1 MFRPVI
7 VALIVMAAFFAAAA
21 SAEGFAV
28 GTPDRASG
36 LPRAAGHD
44 DVRAAHSRSALAQR
58 NTHARP
64 DFAYYMT
71 KSDALDEVRA
81 IVDANPRTMRLDAV
95 TAEQDGYVSELLV
108 VTVEPN
114 GLDTPPER
122 GREKTRVLYN
132 YGEHG
137 RELITV
143 QVAVQLLRELAKGVQ
158 HASTLSHETIGQA
171 ATAAA
176 LVDAIVKIV
185 PMENTNGRTKV
196 EGGEWCER
204 KNGRGVDTNRN
215 WAVDWGVKEADF
227 DPYEEYPG
235 AKPFS
240 EPEARMLRSLVEE
253 FKPHAWVN
261 VHSGMEAM
269 FMPYDHKASEPK
281 GEGAQAMRSILRDLN
296 RFHCG
301 GRCATGGGG
310 KGVGYLA
317 HGTATDWVYVKGAV
331 PVAFTWEIYGDTNAH
346 YMDCFRMFN
355 PIGKDKHDAVV
366 RDWVAAGVSVL
377 PMLARHPDLPAHAS
391 AGSGGIG
398 GAGGGSGG
406 SGSVTVERDDG
417 DGEEEEEE
425 DEPAGR
431 FEVPDDSTDD
441 SDDSDEEEDGDGAGT
456 PGGAKLRGDA
466 SRDRLVQ
473 RSAAVIRG
481 GGGIRTRGSGTHATT
496 LGTRGLIHL
505 TDGIDEAPARMDKI
519 RALQRLGGLKV
530 DGYGSGGREGDDWS
544 TNAVRVG
551 GYSLA
556 AAFACCVILPRWRRT
571 RFLRR
576 GSSKGGSRRS
586 PK

>member
-7 VALIVMAAFFAAAA
+7 VALVVMAAFFAAAA
-21 SAEGFAV
+21 SAEGFGV
-28 GTPDRASG
+28 GTPDRASD
-36 LPRAAGHD
+36 LARAAGHD
-44 DVRAAHSRSALAQR
+44 DVRAAHRRSALAQR

-81 IVDANPRTMRLDAV
+81 IVDANPRTMRLDVV
-95 TAEQDGYVSELLV
+95 TAEQDGYASELLV

-158 HASTLSHETIGQA
+158 HASTLSHETIGA
-171 ATAAA
+171 SATAAA
-176 LVDAIVKIV
+176 LVDAVVKIV
-185 PMENTNGRTKV
+185 PMENVNGRTKV

-235 AKPFS
+235 KAPFS

-269 FMPYDHKASEPK
+269 FMPYDHKASEPR
-281 GEGAQAMRSILRDLN
+281 GEGAEAMRSILRDLN
-296 RFHCG
+296 EFHCG
-301 GRCATGGGG
+301 ARCAVGGGG

-317 HGTATDWVYVKGAV
+317 HGTATDWVYEKGAV
-331 PVAFTWEIYGDTNAH
+331 PVAFTWEIYGDTQAH

-355 PIGKDKHDAVV
+355 PVGEDSHDAVV

-377 PMLARHPDLPAHAS
+377 PMLARHPDLPTAS
-391 AGSGGIG
+391 AVRGIG
-398 GAGGGSGG
+398 GGSGASGG
-406 SGSVTVERDDG
+406 SGSVVVERD

-425 DEPAGR
+425 EPAGS
-431 FEVPDDSTDD
+431 FEVPDDSED
-441 SDDSDEEEDGDGAGT
+441 SEDSDEDRDGDGDGT

-466 SRDRLVQ
+466 SRDRVVQ
-473 RSAAVIRG
+473 RSAVIRG
-481 GGGIRTRGSGTHATT
+481 GSGIRPRGSGTHT

-519 RALQRLGGLKV
+519 RSLQKLGGLKV
-530 DGYGSGGREGDDWS
+530 DGYASREDDWS

>member
-7 VALIVMAAFFAAAA
+7 VALVVMAAFFAAAA
-21 SAEGFAV
+21 SAEGFGV
-28 GTPDRASG
+28 GTPDRASD
-36 LPRAAGHD
+36 LARAAGHD
-44 DVRAAHSRSALAQR
+44 DVRAAHRRSALAQR

-81 IVDANPRTMRLDAV
+81 IVDANPRTMRLDVV
-95 TAEQDGYVSELLV
+95 TAEQDGYASELLV

-158 HASTLSHETIGQA
+158 HASTLSHETIGA
-171 ATAAA
+171 SATAAA
-176 LVDAIVKIV
+176 LVDAVVKIV
-185 PMENTNGRTKV
+185 PMENVNGRTKV

-235 AKPFS
+235 KAPFS

-269 FMPYDHKASEPK
+269 FMPYDHKASEPR
-281 GEGAQAMRSILRDLN
+281 GEGAEAMRSILRDLN
-296 RFHCG
+296 EFHCG
-301 GRCATGGGG
+301 ARCAVGGGG

-317 HGTATDWVYVKGAV
+317 HGTATDWVYEKGAV
-331 PVAFTWEIYGDTNAH
+331 PVAFTWEIYGDTQAH

-355 PIGKDKHDAVV
+355 PVGEDSHDVVV

-377 PMLARHPDLPAHAS
+377 PMLARHPDLPTAS
-391 AGSGGIG
+391 AVRGIG
-398 GAGGGSGG
+398 GGSGASGG
-406 SGSVTVERDDG
+406 SGSVVVERD

-425 DEPAGR
+425 ELAGS
-431 FEVPDDSTDD
+431 FEV
-441 SDDSDEEEDGDGAGT
+441 SDDSEDSDEDRDGDGDGT

-466 SRDRLVQ
+466 SRDRVVQ
-473 RSAAVIRG
+473 RSAVIRG
-481 GGGIRTRGSGTHATT
+481 GSGIRPRGSGTHT

-519 RALQRLGGLKV
+519 RSLQKLGGLKV
-530 DGYGSGGREGDDWS
+530 DGYVSREDDWS

>member
-7 VALIVMAAFFAAAA
+7 VALVVMAAFFAAAA
-21 SAEGFAV
+21 SAEGFGV
-28 GTPDRASG
+28 GTPDRASD
-36 LPRAAGHD
+36 LARAAGHD
-44 DVRAAHSRSALAQR
+44 DVRAAHRRSALAQR

-81 IVDANPRTMRLDAV
+81 IVDANPRTMRLDVV
-95 TAEQDGYVSELLV
+95 TAEQDGYASELLV

-158 HASTLSHETIGQA
+158 HASTLSHETIGA
-171 ATAAA
+171 SATAAA
-176 LVDAIVKIV
+176 LVDAVVKIV
-185 PMENTNGRTKV
+185 PMENVNGRTKV

-269 FMPYDHKASEPK
+269 FMPYDHKASEPR
-281 GEGAQAMRSILRDLN
+281 GEGAEAMRSILRDLN
-296 RFHCG
+296 EFHCG
-301 GRCATGGGG
+301 ARCAVGGGG

-317 HGTATDWVYVKGAV
+317 HGTATDWVYEKGAV
-331 PVAFTWEIYGDTNAH
+331 PVAFTWEIYGDTQAH

-355 PIGKDKHDAVV
+355 PVGEDSHDAVV

-377 PMLARHPDLPAHAS
+377 PMLARHPDLPTAS
-391 AGSGGIG
+391 AVRGIG
-398 GAGGGSGG
+398 GGSGASGG
-406 SGSVTVERDDG
+406 SGSVVVERD

-425 DEPAGR
+425 EELAGS
-431 FEVPDDSTDD
+431 FEV
-441 SDDSDEEEDGDGAGT
+441 SDDSEDSDEDRDGDGDGT

-466 SRDRLVQ
+466 SRDRVVQ
-473 RSAAVIRG
+473 RSAVIRG
-481 GGGIRTRGSGTHATT
+481 GSGIRPRGSGTHT

-519 RALQRLGGLKV
+519 RSLQKLGGLKV
-530 DGYGSGGREGDDWS
+530 DGYASREDNWS

>member
-21 SAEGFAV
+21 SAEGFGV
-28 GTPDRASG
+28 GTPDRASD
-36 LPRAAGHD
+36 LARAAGHD
-44 DVRAAHSRSALAQR
+44 DVRAAHRRSALAQR

-81 IVDANPRTMRLDAV
+81 IVDANPRTMRLDVV
-95 TAEQDGYVSELLV
+95 TAEQDGYASELLV

-158 HASTLSHETIGQA
+158 HASTLSHETIGA
-171 ATAAA
+171 SATAAA
-176 LVDAIVKIV
+176 LVDAVVKIV
-185 PMENTNGRTKV
+185 PMENVNGRTKV

-235 AKPFS
+235 KAPFS

-269 FMPYDHKASEPK
+269 FMPYDHKASEPR
-281 GEGAQAMRSILRDLN
+281 GEGAEAMRSILRDLN
-296 RFHCG
+296 EFHCG
-301 GRCATGGGG
+301 ARCAVGGGG

-317 HGTATDWVYVKGAV
+317 HGTATDWVYEKGAV
-331 PVAFTWEIYGDTNAH
+331 PVAFTWEIYGDTQAH

-355 PIGKDKHDAVV
+355 PVGEDSHDVVV

-377 PMLARHPDLPAHAS
+377 PMLARHPDLPTAS
-391 AGSGGIG
+391 AVRGIG
-398 GAGGGSGG
+398 GGSGASGG
-406 SGSVTVERDDG
+406 SGSVVVERD

-425 DEPAGR
+425 EPAGS
-431 FEVPDDSTDD
+431 FEV
-441 SDDSDEEEDGDGAGT
+441 SDDSEDSEDSDEDRDGDGDGT

-466 SRDRLVQ
+466 SRDRVVQ
-473 RSAAVIRG
+473 RSAVIRG
-481 GGGIRTRGSGTHATT
+481 GGSGIRPRGSGTHA

-519 RALQRLGGLKV
+519 RSLQKLGGLKV
-530 DGYGSGGREGDDWS
+530 DGYVSREDDWS

>member
-7 VALIVMAAFFAAAA
+7 VALIVIAAFFAAAA
-21 SAEGFAV
+21 SAEGFGV
-28 GTPDRASG
+28 GTPDRASD
-36 LPRAAGHD
+36 LARAAGHD
-44 DVRAAHSRSALAQR
+44 DVRAAHRRSALAQR

-81 IVDANPRTMRLDAV
+81 IVDANPRTMRLDVV
-95 TAEQDGYVSELLV
+95 TAEQDGYASELLV

-158 HASTLSHETIGQA
+158 HASTLSHETIGA
-171 ATAAA
+171 SATAAA
-176 LVDAIVKIV
+176 LVDAVVKIV
-185 PMENTNGRTKV
+185 PMENVNGRTKV

-235 AKPFS
+235 KAPFS

-269 FMPYDHKASEPK
+269 FMPYDHKASEPR
-281 GEGAQAMRSILRDLN
+281 GEGAEAMRSILRDLN
-296 RFHCG
+296 EFHCG
-301 GRCATGGGG
+301 ARCAVGGGG

-317 HGTATDWVYVKGAV
+317 HGTATDWVYEKGAV
-331 PVAFTWEIYGDTNAH
+331 PVAFTWEIYGDTQAH

-355 PIGKDKHDAVV
+355 PVGEDSHDVVV

-377 PMLARHPDLPAHAS
+377 PMLARHPDLPTAS
-391 AGSGGIG
+391 AVRGIG
-398 GAGGGSGG
+398 GGSGASGG
-406 SGSVTVERDDG
+406 SGSVVVERD

-425 DEPAGR
+425 EPAGS
-431 FEVPDDSTDD
+431 FEV
-441 SDDSDEEEDGDGAGT
+441 SDDSEDSEDSDEDRDGDGDGT

-466 SRDRLVQ
+466 SRDRVVQ
-473 RSAAVIRG
+473 RSAVIRG
-481 GGGIRTRGSGTHATT
+481 GSGIRPRGSGTHA

-519 RALQRLGGLKV
+519 RSLQKLGGLKV
-530 DGYGSGGREGDDWS
+530 DGYVSREDDWS

-556 AAFACCVILPRWRRT
+556 AAFAWCVILPRWRRT

-576 GSSKGGSRRS
+576 GSSKGGGSRKS

>member
-21 SAEGFAV
+21 SAEGFGV
-28 GTPDRASG
+28 GTPDRASD
-36 LPRAAGHD
+36 LARAAGHD
-44 DVRAAHSRSALAQR
+44 DVRAAHRRSALAQR

-81 IVDANPRTMRLDAV
+81 IVDANPRTMRLDVV
-95 TAEQDGYVSELLV
+95 TAEQDGYASELLV

-158 HASTLSHETIGQA
+158 HASTLSHETIGA
-171 ATAAA
+171 SATAAA
-176 LVDAIVKIV
+176 LVDAVVKIV
-185 PMENTNGRTKV
+185 PMENVNGRTKV

-235 AKPFS
+235 KAPFS

-269 FMPYDHKASEPK
+269 FMPYDHKASEPR
-281 GEGAQAMRSILRDLN
+281 GEGAEAMRSILRDLN
-296 RFHCG
+296 EFHCG
-301 GRCATGGGG
+301 ARCAVGGGG

-317 HGTATDWVYVKGAV
+317 HGTATDWVYEKGAV
-331 PVAFTWEIYGDTNAH
+331 PVAFTWEIYGDTQAH

-355 PIGKDKHDAVV
+355 PVGEDSHDAVV

-377 PMLARHPDLPAHAS
+377 PMLARHPDLPTAS
-391 AGSGGIG
+391 AVRGIG
-398 GAGGGSGG
+398 GGSGGSGG
-406 SGSVTVERDDG
+406 SGSVVVERD

-425 DEPAGR
+425 EPAGS
-431 FEVPDDSTDD
+431 FEV
-441 SDDSDEEEDGDGAGT
+441 SDDSEDSEDSDEDRDGDGDGT

-466 SRDRLVQ
+466 SRDRVVQ
-473 RSAAVIRG
+473 RSAVIRG
-481 GGGIRTRGSGTHATT
+481 GGSGIRPRGSGTHA

-519 RALQRLGGLKV
+519 RSLQKLGGLKV
-530 DGYGSGGREGDDWS
+530 DGYVSREDDWS

>member
-7 VALIVMAAFFAAAA
+7 VALVVMAAFFAAAA
-21 SAEGFAV
+21 SAEGFGV
-28 GTPDRASG
+28 GTPDRASD
-36 LPRAAGHD
+36 LARAAGHD
-44 DVRAAHSRSALAQR
+44 DVRAAHRRSALAQR

-81 IVDANPRTMRLDAV
+81 IVAANPRTMRLDVV
-95 TAEQDGYVSELLV
+95 TAEQDGYASELLV

-158 HASTLSHETIGQA
+158 HASTLSHETIGA
-171 ATAAA
+171 SATAAA
-176 LVDAIVKIV
+176 LVDAVVKIV
-185 PMENTNGRTKV
+185 PMENVNGRTKV

-235 AKPFS
+235 KAPFS

-269 FMPYDHKASEPK
+269 FMPYDHKASEPR
-281 GEGAQAMRSILRDLN
+281 GEGAEAMRSILRDLN
-296 RFHCG
+296 EFHCG
-301 GRCATGGGG
+301 ARCAVGGGG

-317 HGTATDWVYVKGAV
+317 HGTATDWVYEKGAV
-331 PVAFTWEIYGDTNAH
+331 PVAFTWEIYGDTQAH

-355 PIGKDKHDAVV
+355 PVGEDSHDVVV

-377 PMLARHPDLPAHAS
+377 PMLARHPDLPTAS
-391 AGSGGIG
+391 AVRGIG
-398 GAGGGSGG
+398 GGSGGSGG
-406 SGSVTVERDDG
+406 SGSVVVERD

-425 DEPAGR
+425 EELAGS
-431 FEVPDDSTDD
+431 FEV
-441 SDDSDEEEDGDGAGT
+441 SDDSEDSEDSDEDGDRDGDGT

-466 SRDRLVQ
+466 SRDRVVQ
-473 RSAAVIRG
+473 RSAVIRG
-481 GGGIRTRGSGTHATT
+481 GGSGIRPRGSGTHM

-519 RALQRLGGLKV
+519 RSLQKLGGLKV
-530 DGYGSGGREGDDWS
+530 DGYASREDDWS

>member
-21 SAEGFAV
+21 SAEGFGV
-28 GTPDRASG
+28 GTPDRASD
-36 LPRAAGHD
+36 LARAAGHD
-44 DVRAAHSRSALAQR
+44 DVRAAHRRSALAQR

-81 IVDANPRTMRLDAV
+81 IVDANPRTMRLDVV
-95 TAEQDGYVSELLV
+95 TAEQDGYASELLV

-158 HASTLSHETIGQA
+158 HASTLSHETIGA
-171 ATAAA
+171 SATAAA
-176 LVDAIVKIV
+176 LVDAVVKIV
-185 PMENTNGRTKV
+185 PMENVNGRTKV

-235 AKPFS
+235 KAPFS

-269 FMPYDHKASEPK
+269 FMPYDHKASEPR
-281 GEGAQAMRSILRDLN
+281 GEGAEAMRSILRDLN
-296 RFHCG
+296 EFHCG
-301 GRCATGGGG
+301 ARCAVGGGG

-317 HGTATDWVYVKGAV
+317 HGTATDWVYEKGAV
-331 PVAFTWEIYGDTNAH
+331 PVAFTWEIYGDTQAH

-355 PIGKDKHDAVV
+355 PVGEDSHDAVV
-366 RDWVAAGVSVL
+366 RDWVAAGVSML
-377 PMLARHPDLPAHAS
+377 PMLARHPDLPTAS
-391 AGSGGIG
+391 AVRGIG
-398 GAGGGSGG
+398 GGSGASGG
-406 SGSVTVERDDG
+406 SGSVVVERD
-417 DGEEEEEE
+417 DGEEEEE
-425 DEPAGR
+425 PAGS
-431 FEVPDDSTDD
+431 FEVPDDLED
-441 SDDSDEEEDGDGAGT
+441 SEDSDED
-456 PGGAKLRGDA
+456 
-466 SRDRLVQ
+466 RDR
-473 RSAAVIRG
+473 G
-481 GGGIRTRGSGTHATT
+481 W
-496 LGTRGLIHL
+496 
-505 TDGIDEAPARMDKI
+505 
-519 RALQRLGGLKV
+519 
-530 DGYGSGGREGDDWS
+530 GRDPG
-544 TNAVRVG
+544 
-551 GYSLA
+551 
-556 AAFACCVILPRWRRT
+556 RR
-571 RFLRR
+571 
-576 GSSKGGSRRS
+576 
-586 PK
+586 

>member
-21 SAEGFAV
+21 SAEGFGV
-28 GTPDRASG
+28 GTPDRTSDLA
-36 LPRAAGHD
+36 RAAGHD
-44 DVRAAHSRSALAQR
+44 DVRAAHRRSALAQR

-81 IVDANPRTMRLDAV
+81 IVDANPRTMRLDVV
-95 TAEQDGYVSELLV
+95 TAEQDGYASELLV

-158 HASTLSHETIGQA
+158 HASTLSHETIGA
-171 ATAAA
+171 SATAAA
-176 LVDAIVKIV
+176 LVDAVVKIV
-185 PMENTNGRTKV
+185 PMENVNGRTKV

-235 AKPFS
+235 KAPFS

-269 FMPYDHKASEPK
+269 FMPYDHKASEPR
-281 GEGAQAMRSILRDLN
+281 GEGAEAMRSILRDLN
-296 RFHCG
+296 EFHCG
-301 GRCATGGGG
+301 ARCAVGGGG

-317 HGTATDWVYVKGAV
+317 HGTATDWVYEKGAV
-331 PVAFTWEIYGDTNAH
+331 PVAFTWEIYGDTQAH

-355 PIGKDKHDAVV
+355 PVGEDSHDVVV

-377 PMLARHPDLPAHAS
+377 PMLARHPDLPTAS
-391 AGSGGIG
+391 AVRGIG
-398 GAGGGSGG
+398 GGSGASGG
-406 SGSVTVERDDG
+406 SGSVVVERD

-425 DEPAGR
+425 EELAGS
-431 FEVPDDSTDD
+431 FEV
-441 SDDSDEEEDGDGAGT
+441 SDDSEDSEDSDEDRDGDGDGT

-466 SRDRLVQ
+466 SRDRVVQ
-473 RSAAVIRG
+473 RSAVIRG
-481 GGGIRTRGSGTHATT
+481 GSGIRPRGSGTHA

-519 RALQRLGGLKV
+519 RSLQKLGGLKV
-530 DGYGSGGREGDDWS
+530 DGYASREDDWS

>member
-7 VALIVMAAFFAAAA
+7 VALVVMAAFFAAAA
-21 SAEGFAV
+21 SAEGFGV
-28 GTPDRASG
+28 GTPDRASD
-36 LPRAAGHD
+36 LARAAGHD
-44 DVRAAHSRSALAQR
+44 DVRAAHRRSALAQR

-81 IVDANPRTMRLDAV
+81 IVDANPRTMRLDVV
-95 TAEQDGYVSELLV
+95 TAEQDGYASELLV

-158 HASTLSHETIGQA
+158 HASTLSHETIGA
-171 ATAAA
+171 SATAAA
-176 LVDAIVKIV
+176 LVDAVVKIV
-185 PMENTNGRTKV
+185 PMENVNGRTKV

-235 AKPFS
+235 KAPFS

-269 FMPYDHKASEPK
+269 FMPYDHKASEPR
-281 GEGAQAMRSILRDLN
+281 GEGAEAMRSILRDLN
-296 RFHCG
+296 EFHCG
-301 GRCATGGGG
+301 ARCAVGGGG

-317 HGTATDWVYVKGAV
+317 HGTATDWVYEKGAV
-331 PVAFTWEIYGDTNAH
+331 PVAFTWEIYGDTQAH

-355 PIGKDKHDAVV
+355 PVGEDSHDAVV

-377 PMLARHPDLPAHAS
+377 PMLARHPDLPTAS
-391 AGSGGIG
+391 AVRGIG
-398 GAGGGSGG
+398 GGSGASGG
-406 SGSVTVERDDG
+406 SGSVVVERD

-425 DEPAGR
+425 ELAGS
-431 FEVPDDSTDD
+431 FEV
-441 SDDSDEEEDGDGAGT
+441 SDDSEDSDEDRDGDGDGT

-466 SRDRLVQ
+466 SRDRVVQ
-473 RSAAVIRG
+473 RSAVIRG
-481 GGGIRTRGSGTHATT
+481 GSGIRPRGSGTHT

-519 RALQRLGGLKV
+519 RSLQKLGGLKV
-530 DGYGSGGREGDDWS
+530 DGYASREDDWS

>member
-7 VALIVMAAFFAAAA
+7 VALVVIAAFFAAAA
-21 SAEGFAV
+21 SAEGFGV
-28 GTPDRASG
+28 GTPDRASD
-36 LPRAAGHD
+36 LARAAGHD
-44 DVRAAHSRSALAQR
+44 DVRAAHRRSALAQR

-81 IVDANPRTMRLDAV
+81 IVDANPRTMRLDVV
-95 TAEQDGYVSELLV
+95 TAEQDGYASELLV

-158 HASTLSHETIGQA
+158 HASTLSHETIGA
-171 ATAAA
+171 SATAAA
-176 LVDAIVKIV
+176 LVDAVVKIV
-185 PMENTNGRTKV
+185 PMENVNGRTKV

-235 AKPFS
+235 KAPFS

-269 FMPYDHKASEPK
+269 FMPYDHKASEPR
-281 GEGAQAMRSILRDLN
+281 GEGAEAMRSILRDLN
-296 RFHCG
+296 EFHCG
-301 GRCATGGGG
+301 ARCAVGGGG

-317 HGTATDWVYVKGAV
+317 HGTATDWVYEKGAV
-331 PVAFTWEIYGDTNAH
+331 PVAFTWEIYGDTQAH

-355 PIGKDKHDAVV
+355 PVGEDSHDAVV

-377 PMLARHPDLPAHAS
+377 PMLARHPDLPTAS
-391 AGSGGIG
+391 AVRGIG
-398 GAGGGSGG
+398 GGSGASGG
-406 SGSVTVERDDG
+406 SGSVVVERD

-425 DEPAGR
+425 EPAGS
-431 FEVPDDSTDD
+431 FEV
-441 SDDSDEEEDGDGAGT
+441 SDDSEDSEDSDEDRDGDGDGT

-466 SRDRLVQ
+466 SRDRVVQ
-473 RSAAVIRG
+473 RSAVIRG
-481 GGGIRTRGSGTHATT
+481 GSGIRPRGSGTHT

-519 RALQRLGGLKV
+519 RSLQKLGGLKV
-530 DGYGSGGREGDDWS
+530 DGYASREDDWS

-556 AAFACCVILPRWRRT
+556 AAFAWCVILPRWRRT

>member
-7 VALIVMAAFFAAAA
+7 VALVVMAAFFAAAA
-21 SAEGFAV
+21 SAEGFGV
-28 GTPDRASG
+28 GTPDRASD
-36 LPRAAGHD
+36 LARAAGHD
-44 DVRAAHSRSALAQR
+44 DVRAAHRRSALAQR

-81 IVDANPRTMRLDAV
+81 IVAANPRTMRLDVV
-95 TAEQDGYVSELLV
+95 TAEQDGYASELLV

-158 HASTLSHETIGQA
+158 HASTLSHETIGA
-171 ATAAA
+171 SATAAA
-176 LVDAIVKIV
+176 LVDAVVKIV
-185 PMENTNGRTKV
+185 PMENVNGRTKV

-235 AKPFS
+235 KAPFS

-269 FMPYDHKASEPK
+269 FMPYDHKASEPR
-281 GEGAQAMRSILRDLN
+281 GEGAEAMRSILRDLN
-296 RFHCG
+296 EFHCG
-301 GRCATGGGG
+301 ARCAVGGGG

-317 HGTATDWVYVKGAV
+317 HGTATDWVYEKGAV
-331 PVAFTWEIYGDTNAH
+331 PVAFTWEIYGDTQAH

-355 PIGKDKHDAVV
+355 PVGEDSHDAVV

-377 PMLARHPDLPAHAS
+377 PMLARHPDLPTAS
-391 AGSGGIG
+391 AVRGIG
-398 GAGGGSGG
+398 GGSGGSGG
-406 SGSVTVERDDG
+406 SGSVVVERD

-425 DEPAGR
+425 EPAGS
-431 FEVPDDSTDD
+431 FEV
-441 SDDSDEEEDGDGAGT
+441 SDDSEDSEDSDEDRDGDGDGT

-466 SRDRLVQ
+466 SRDRVVQ
-473 RSAAVIRG
+473 RSAVIRG
-481 GGGIRTRGSGTHATT
+481 GGSGIRPRGSGTHT

-519 RALQRLGGLKV
+519 RSLQKLGGLKV
-530 DGYGSGGREGDDWS
+530 DGYASREDDWS

>member
-7 VALIVMAAFFAAAA
+7 VALIVIAAFFAAAA
-21 SAEGFAV
+21 SAEGFGV
-28 GTPDRASG
+28 GTPDRASD
-36 LPRAAGHD
+36 LARAAGHD
-44 DVRAAHSRSALAQR
+44 DVRAAHRRSALAQR

-81 IVDANPRTMRLDAV
+81 IVAANPRTMRLDVV
-95 TAEQDGYVSELLV
+95 TAEQDGYASELLV

-158 HASTLSHETIGQA
+158 HASTLSHETIGA
-171 ATAAA
+171 SATAAA
-176 LVDAIVKIV
+176 LVDAVVKIV
-185 PMENTNGRTKV
+185 PMENVNGRTKV

-235 AKPFS
+235 KAPFS

-269 FMPYDHKASEPK
+269 FMPYDHKASEPR
-281 GEGAQAMRSILRDLN
+281 GEGAEAMRSILRDLN
-296 RFHCG
+296 EFHCG
-301 GRCATGGGG
+301 ARCAVGGGG

-317 HGTATDWVYVKGAV
+317 HGTATDWVYEKGAV
-331 PVAFTWEIYGDTNAH
+331 PVAFTWEIYGDTQAH

-355 PIGKDKHDAVV
+355 PVGEDSHDVVV

-377 PMLARHPDLPAHAS
+377 PMLARHPDLPTAS
-391 AGSGGIG
+391 AVRGIG
-398 GAGGGSGG
+398 GGSGGSGG
-406 SGSVTVERDDG
+406 SGSVVVERD

-425 DEPAGR
+425 EEPAGS
-431 FEVPDDSTDD
+431 FEVPDDSED
-441 SDDSDEEEDGDGAGT
+441 SEDSDEDRDGDGDGT

-466 SRDRLVQ
+466 SRDRVVQ
-473 RSAAVIRG
+473 RSAVIRG
-481 GGGIRTRGSGTHATT
+481 GSGIRPRGSGTHT

-519 RALQRLGGLKV
+519 RSLQKLGGLKV
-530 DGYGSGGREGDDWS
+530 DGYASREDDWS

>member
-7 VALIVMAAFFAAAA
+7 VALIVIAAFFAAAA
-21 SAEGFAV
+21 SAEGFGV
-28 GTPDRASG
+28 GTPDRASD
-36 LPRAAGHD
+36 LARAAGHD
-44 DVRAAHSRSALAQR
+44 DVRAAHRRSALAQR

-81 IVDANPRTMRLDAV
+81 IVAANPRTMRLDVV
-95 TAEQDGYVSELLV
+95 TAEQDGYASELLV

-158 HASTLSHETIGQA
+158 HASTLSHETIGA
-171 ATAAA
+171 SATAAA
-176 LVDAIVKIV
+176 LVDAVVKIV
-185 PMENTNGRTKV
+185 PMENVNGRTKV

-235 AKPFS
+235 KAPFS

-269 FMPYDHKASEPK
+269 FMPYDHKASEPR
-281 GEGAQAMRSILRDLN
+281 GEGAEAMRSILRDLN
-296 RFHCG
+296 EFHCG
-301 GRCATGGGG
+301 ARCAVGGGG

-317 HGTATDWVYVKGAV
+317 HGTATDWVYEKGAV
-331 PVAFTWEIYGDTNAH
+331 PVAFTWEIYGDTQAH

-355 PIGKDKHDAVV
+355 PVGEDSHDVVV

-377 PMLARHPDLPAHAS
+377 PMLARHPDLPTAS
-391 AGSGGIG
+391 AVRGI
-398 GAGGGSGG
+398 GGGSGG
-406 SGSVTVERDDG
+406 RGGSGSVVVERD

-425 DEPAGR
+425 EEPAGS
-431 FEVPDDSTDD
+431 FEVPDDSED
-441 SDDSDEEEDGDGAGT
+441 SEDSDEDRDGDGDGT

-466 SRDRLVQ
+466 SRDRVVQ
-473 RSAAVIRG
+473 RSAVIRG
-481 GGGIRTRGSGTHATT
+481 GSGIRPRGSGTHT

-519 RALQRLGGLKV
+519 RSLQKLGGLKV
-530 DGYGSGGREGDDWS
+530 DGYASREDDWS

>member
-7 VALIVMAAFFAAAA
+7 VALIVIAAFFAAAA
-21 SAEGFAV
+21 SAEGFGV
-28 GTPDRASG
+28 GTPDRASD

-44 DVRAAHSRSALAQR
+44 DVRAAHRRSALAQR

-81 IVDANPRTMRLDAV
+81 IVAANPRTMRLDVV
-95 TAEQDGYVSELLV
+95 TAEQDGYASELLV

-158 HASTLSHETIGQA
+158 HASTLSHETIGA
-171 ATAAA
+171 SATAAA
-176 LVDAIVKIV
+176 LVDAVVKIV
-185 PMENTNGRTKV
+185 PMENVNGRTKV

-235 AKPFS
+235 KAPFS

-269 FMPYDHKASEPK
+269 FMPYDHKASEPR
-281 GEGAQAMRSILRDLN
+281 GEGAEAMRSILRDLN
-296 RFHCG
+296 EFHCG
-301 GRCATGGGG
+301 ARCAVGGGG

-317 HGTATDWVYVKGAV
+317 HGTATDWVYEKGAV
-331 PVAFTWEIYGDTNAH
+331 PVAFTWEIYGDTQAH

-355 PIGKDKHDAVV
+355 PVGEDSHDAVV

-377 PMLARHPDLPAHAS
+377 PMLARHPDLPTAS
-391 AGSGGIG
+391 AVRGIG
-398 GAGGGSGG
+398 GGSGASGG
-406 SGSVTVERDDG
+406 SGSVVVERD

-425 DEPAGR
+425 EPAGS
-431 FEVPDDSTDD
+431 FEV
-441 SDDSDEEEDGDGAGT
+441 SDDSEDSEDSDEDRDGDGDGT

-466 SRDRLVQ
+466 SRDRVVQ
-473 RSAAVIRG
+473 RSAVIRG
-481 GGGIRTRGSGTHATT
+481 GGSGIRPRGSGIHA

-519 RALQRLGGLKV
+519 RSLQKLGGLKV
-530 DGYGSGGREGDDWS
+530 DGYVSREDDWS

-556 AAFACCVILPRWRRT
+556 AAFAWCVILPRWRRT

>member
-7 VALIVMAAFFAAAA
+7 VALVVMAAFFAAAA
-21 SAEGFAV
+21 SAEGFGV
-28 GTPDRASG
+28 GTPDRASD
-36 LPRAAGHD
+36 LARAAGHD
-44 DVRAAHSRSALAQR
+44 DVRAAHRRSALAQR

-81 IVDANPRTMRLDAV
+81 IVDANPRTMRLDVV
-95 TAEQDGYVSELLV
+95 TAEQDGYASELLV

-158 HASTLSHETIGQA
+158 HASTLSHETIGA
-171 ATAAA
+171 SATAAA
-176 LVDAIVKIV
+176 LVDAVVKIV
-185 PMENTNGRTKV
+185 PMENVNGRTKV

-235 AKPFS
+235 KAPFS

-269 FMPYDHKASEPK
+269 FMPYDHKASEPR
-281 GEGAQAMRSILRDLN
+281 GEGAEAMRSILRDLN
-296 RFHCG
+296 EFHCG
-301 GRCATGGGG
+301 ARCAVGGGG

-317 HGTATDWVYVKGAV
+317 HGTATDWVYEKGAV
-331 PVAFTWEIYGDTNAH
+331 PVAFTWEIYGDTQAH

-355 PIGKDKHDAVV
+355 PVGEDSHDAVV

-377 PMLARHPDLPAHAS
+377 PMLARHPDLPTAS
-391 AGSGGIG
+391 AVRGIG
-398 GAGGGSGG
+398 GGSGASGG
-406 SGSVTVERDDG
+406 SGSVVVERD

-425 DEPAGR
+425 EEEPAGS
-431 FEVPDDSTDD
+431 FEVPDDSED
-441 SDDSDEEEDGDGAGT
+441 SEDSDEDRDGDGDGT

-466 SRDRLVQ
+466 SRDRVVQ
-473 RSAAVIRG
+473 RSAVIRG
-481 GGGIRTRGSGTHATT
+481 GSGIRPRGSGTHT

-519 RALQRLGGLKV
+519 RSLQKLGGLKV
-530 DGYGSGGREGDDWS
+530 DGYASREDDWS

>member
-21 SAEGFAV
+21 SAEGFGV
-28 GTPDRASG
+28 GTPDRASD
-36 LPRAAGHD
+36 LARAAGHD
-44 DVRAAHSRSALAQR
+44 DVRAAHRRSALAQR

-81 IVDANPRTMRLDAV
+81 IVAANPRTMRLDVV
-95 TAEQDGYVSELLV
+95 TAEQDGYASELLV

-158 HASTLSHETIGQA
+158 HASTLSHETIGA
-171 ATAAA
+171 SATAAA
-176 LVDAIVKIV
+176 LVDAVVKIV
-185 PMENTNGRTKV
+185 PMENVNGRTKV

-235 AKPFS
+235 KAPFS

-269 FMPYDHKASEPK
+269 FMPYDHKASEPR
-281 GEGAQAMRSILRDLN
+281 GEGAEAMRSILRDLN
-296 RFHCG
+296 EFHCG
-301 GRCATGGGG
+301 ARCAVGGGG

-317 HGTATDWVYVKGAV
+317 HGTATDWVYEKGAV
-331 PVAFTWEIYGDTNAH
+331 PVAFTWEIYGDTQAH

-355 PIGKDKHDAVV
+355 PVGEDSHDVVV

-377 PMLARHPDLPAHAS
+377 PMLARHPDLPTAS
-391 AGSGGIG
+391 AVRGIG
-398 GAGGGSGG
+398 GGSGASGG
-406 SGSVTVERDDG
+406 SGSVVVERD

-425 DEPAGR
+425 PAGS
-431 FEVPDDSTDD
+431 FEV
-441 SDDSDEEEDGDGAGT
+441 SDDSEDSEDSDEDRDGDGDGT

-466 SRDRLVQ
+466 SRDRVVQ
-473 RSAAVIRG
+473 RSAVIRG
-481 GGGIRTRGSGTHATT
+481 GSGIRPRGSGTHT

-519 RALQRLGGLKV
+519 RSLQKLGGLKV
-530 DGYGSGGREGDDWS
+530 DGYVSREDDWS

-556 AAFACCVILPRWRRT
+556 AAFAWCVILPRWRRT

>member
-21 SAEGFAV
+21 SAEGFGV
-28 GTPDRASG
+28 GTPDRASD
-36 LPRAAGHD
+36 LARAAGHD
-44 DVRAAHSRSALAQR
+44 DVRAAHRRSALAQR

-81 IVDANPRTMRLDAV
+81 IVDANPRTMRLDVV
-95 TAEQDGYVSELLV
+95 TAEQDGYASELLV

-158 HASTLSHETIGQA
+158 HASTLSHETIGA
-171 ATAAA
+171 SATAAA
-176 LVDAIVKIV
+176 LVDAVVKIV
-185 PMENTNGRTKV
+185 PMENVNGRTKV

-235 AKPFS
+235 KAPFS

-269 FMPYDHKASEPK
+269 FMPYDHKASEPR
-281 GEGAQAMRSILRDLN
+281 GEGAEAMRSILRDLN
-296 RFHCG
+296 EFHCG
-301 GRCATGGGG
+301 ARCAVGGGG

-317 HGTATDWVYVKGAV
+317 HGTATDWVYEKGAV
-331 PVAFTWEIYGDTNAH
+331 PVAFTWEIYGDTQAH

-355 PIGKDKHDAVV
+355 PVGEDSHDAVV
-366 RDWVAAGVSVL
+366 RDWVAAGVSML
-377 PMLARHPDLPAHAS
+377 PMLARHPDLPTAS
-391 AGSGGIG
+391 AVRGIG
-398 GAGGGSGG
+398 GGSGASGG
-406 SGSVTVERDDG
+406 SGSVVVERD

-425 DEPAGR
+425 ELAGS
-431 FEVPDDSTDD
+431 FEV
-441 SDDSDEEEDGDGAGT
+441 SDDSEDSDEDRDGDGDGT

-466 SRDRLVQ
+466 SRDRVVQ
-473 RSAAVIRG
+473 RSAVIRG
-481 GGGIRTRGSGTHATT
+481 GSGIRPRGSGTHT

-519 RALQRLGGLKV
+519 RSLQKLGGLKV
-530 DGYGSGGREGDDWS
+530 DGYASREDDWS

>member
-21 SAEGFAV
+21 SAEGFGV
-28 GTPDRASG
+28 GTPDRASD
-36 LPRAAGHD
+36 LSRAAGHD
-44 DVRAAHSRSALAQR
+44 DVRAAHRRSALAQR

-81 IVDANPRTMRLDAV
+81 IVAANPRTMRLDVV
-95 TAEQDGYVSELLV
+95 TAEQDGYASELLV

-158 HASTLSHETIGQA
+158 HASTLSHETIGA
-171 ATAAA
+171 SATAAA
-176 LVDAIVKIV
+176 LVDAVVKIV
-185 PMENTNGRTKV
+185 PMENVNGRTKV

-235 AKPFS
+235 KAPFS

-269 FMPYDHKASEPK
+269 FMPYDHKASEPR
-281 GEGAQAMRSILRDLN
+281 GEGAEAMRSILRDLN
-296 RFHCG
+296 EFHCG
-301 GRCATGGGG
+301 ARCAVGGGG

-317 HGTATDWVYVKGAV
+317 HGTATDWVYEKGAV
-331 PVAFTWEIYGDTNAH
+331 PVAFTWEIYGDTQAH

-355 PIGKDKHDAVV
+355 PVSEDSHDAVV

-377 PMLARHPDLPAHAS
+377 PMLARHPDLPTAS
-391 AGSGGIG
+391 AVRGIG
-398 GAGGGSGG
+398 GGSGGSGG
-406 SGSVTVERDDG
+406 SGSVVVERD

-425 DEPAGR
+425 EPAGS
-431 FEVPDDSTDD
+431 FEVPDDSEDSED
-441 SDDSDEEEDGDGAGT
+441 SDEDGDGDGDGT

-466 SRDRLVQ
+466 SRDRVVQ
-473 RSAAVIRG
+473 RSAVIRG
-481 GGGIRTRGSGTHATT
+481 GGSGIRPRGSGTHA

-519 RALQRLGGLKV
+519 RSLQKLGGLKV
-530 DGYGSGGREGDDWS
+530 DGYASREDDWS

-556 AAFACCVILPRWRRT
+556 AAFACCIILPRWRRT

-576 GSSKGGSRRS
+576 GSSKGGSRGS

>member
-204 KNGRGVDTNRN
+204 KNGRRVDTNRN

-355 PIGKDKHDAVV
+355 PIGKDRHDAVV
-366 RDWVAAGVSVL
+366 RDWVAAG
-377 PMLARHPDLPAHAS
+377 R
-391 AGSGGIG
+391 
-398 GAGGGSGG
+398 
-406 SGSVTVERDDG
+406 
-417 DGEEEEEE
+417 
-425 DEPAGR
+425 
-431 FEVPDDSTDD
+431 
-441 SDDSDEEEDGDGAGT
+441 
-456 PGGAKLRGDA
+456 
-466 SRDRLVQ
+466 
-473 RSAAVIRG
+473 
-481 GGGIRTRGSGTHATT
+481 
-496 LGTRGLIHL
+496 
-505 TDGIDEAPARMDKI
+505 
-519 RALQRLGGLKV
+519 
-530 DGYGSGGREGDDWS
+530 
-544 TNAVRVG
+544 
-551 GYSLA
+551 
-556 AAFACCVILPRWRRT
+556 
-571 RFLRR
+571 
-576 GSSKGGSRRS
+576 
-586 PK
+586 

>member
-21 SAEGFAV
+21 SAEGFGV
-28 GTPDRASG
+28 GTPDRASD
-36 LPRAAGHD
+36 LARAAGHD
-44 DVRAAHSRSALAQR
+44 DVRAAHRRSALAQR

-81 IVDANPRTMRLDAV
+81 IVDANPRTMRLDVV
-95 TAEQDGYVSELLV
+95 TAEQDGYASELLV

-158 HASTLSHETIGQA
+158 HASTLSHETIGA
-171 ATAAA
+171 SATAAA
-176 LVDAIVKIV
+176 LVDAVVKIV
-185 PMENTNGRTKV
+185 PMENVNGRTKV

-235 AKPFS
+235 KAPFS

-269 FMPYDHKASEPK
+269 FMPYDHKASEPR
-281 GEGAQAMRSILRDLN
+281 GEGAEAMRSILRDLN
-296 RFHCG
+296 EFHCG
-301 GRCATGGGG
+301 ARCAVGGGG

-317 HGTATDWVYVKGAV
+317 HGTATDWVYEKGAV
-331 PVAFTWEIYGDTNAH
+331 PVAFTWEIYGDTQAH

-355 PIGKDKHDAVV
+355 PVGEDSHDAVV

-377 PMLARHPDLPAHAS
+377 PMLARHPDLPTAS
-391 AGSGGIG
+391 AVRGIG
-398 GAGGGSGG
+398 GGSGASGG
-406 SGSVTVERDDG
+406 SGSVVVERD
-417 DGEEEEEE
+417 DGEEEEE
-425 DEPAGR
+425 PAGS
-431 FEVPDDSTDD
+431 FEVPDDLED
-441 SDDSDEEEDGDGAGT
+441 SEDSDEDRDGDGDGT

-466 SRDRLVQ
+466 SRDRVVQ
-473 RSAAVIRG
+473 RSAVIRG
-481 GGGIRTRGSGTHATT
+481 GSGIRPRGSGTHT

-519 RALQRLGGLKV
+519 RSLQKLGGLKV
-530 DGYGSGGREGDDWS
+530 DGYVSREDDWS

-556 AAFACCVILPRWRRT
+556 AAFAWCVILPRWRRT

>member
-7 VALIVMAAFFAAAA
+7 VALIVIAAFFAAAA
-21 SAEGFAV
+21 SAEGFGV
-28 GTPDRASG
+28 GTPDRASD
-36 LPRAAGHD
+36 LARAAGHD
-44 DVRAAHSRSALAQR
+44 DVRAAHRRSALAQR

-81 IVDANPRTMRLDAV
+81 IVDANPRTMRLDVV
-95 TAEQDGYVSELLV
+95 TAEQDGYASELLV

-158 HASTLSHETIGQA
+158 HASTLSHETIGA
-171 ATAAA
+171 SATAAA
-176 LVDAIVKIV
+176 LVDAVVKIV
-185 PMENTNGRTKV
+185 PMENVNGRTKV

-235 AKPFS
+235 KAPFS

-269 FMPYDHKASEPK
+269 FMPYDHKASEPR
-281 GEGAQAMRSILRDLN
+281 GEGAEAMRSILRDLN
-296 RFHCG
+296 EFHCG
-301 GRCATGGGG
+301 ARCAIGGGG

-317 HGTATDWVYVKGAV
+317 HGTATDWVYEKGAV
-331 PVAFTWEIYGDTNAH
+331 PVAFTWEIYGDTQAH

-355 PIGKDKHDAVV
+355 PVGEDSHDVVV

-377 PMLARHPDLPAHAS
+377 PMLARHPDLPTAS
-391 AGSGGIG
+391 AVRGIG
-398 GAGGGSGG
+398 GGSGASGG
-406 SGSVTVERDDG
+406 SGSVVVERD

-425 DEPAGR
+425 ELAGS
-431 FEVPDDSTDD
+431 FEV
-441 SDDSDEEEDGDGAGT
+441 SDDSEDSDEDRDGDGDGT

-466 SRDRLVQ
+466 SRDRVVQ
-473 RSAAVIRG
+473 RSAVIRG
-481 GGGIRTRGSGTHATT
+481 GSGIRPRGSGTHT

-519 RALQRLGGLKV
+519 RSLQKLGGLKV
-530 DGYGSGGREGDDWS
+530 DGYASREDDWS

>member
-21 SAEGFAV
+21 SAEGFGV
-28 GTPDRASG
+28 GTPDRASD
-36 LPRAAGHD
+36 LARAAGHD
-44 DVRAAHSRSALAQR
+44 DVRAAHRRSALAQR

-81 IVDANPRTMRLDAV
+81 IVDANPRTMRLDVV
-95 TAEQDGYVSELLV
+95 TAEQDGYASELLV

-158 HASTLSHETIGQA
+158 HASTLSHETIGA
-171 ATAAA
+171 SATAAA
-176 LVDAIVKIV
+176 LVDAVVKIV
-185 PMENTNGRTKV
+185 PMENVNGRTKV

-235 AKPFS
+235 KAPFS

-269 FMPYDHKASEPK
+269 FMPYDHKASEPR
-281 GEGAQAMRSILRDLN
+281 GEGAEAMRSILRDLN
-296 RFHCG
+296 EFHCG
-301 GRCATGGGG
+301 ARCAVGGGG

-317 HGTATDWVYVKGAV
+317 HGTATDWVYEKGAV
-331 PVAFTWEIYGDTNAH
+331 PVAFTWEIYGDTQAH

-355 PIGKDKHDAVV
+355 PVGEDSHDAVV

-377 PMLARHPDLPAHAS
+377 PMLARHPDLPTAS
-391 AGSGGIG
+391 AVRGIG
-398 GAGGGSGG
+398 GGSGASGG
-406 SGSVTVERDDG
+406 SGSVVVERD

-425 DEPAGR
+425 PAGS
-431 FEVPDDSTDD
+431 FEV
-441 SDDSDEEEDGDGAGT
+441 SDDSEDSEDSDEDRDGDGDGT

-466 SRDRLVQ
+466 SRDRVVQ
-473 RSAAVIRG
+473 RSAVIRG
-481 GGGIRTRGSGTHATT
+481 GGSGIRPRGSGTHT

-519 RALQRLGGLKV
+519 RSLQKLGGLKV
-530 DGYGSGGREGDDWS
+530 DGYASREDDWS

-556 AAFACCVILPRWRRT
+556 AAFAWCVILPRWRRT